1 MRCKNKYESF
11 VPGKS
16 LLGIVIDWCNAACG
30 LGLDKAVGKEAV
42 IKLLKGCRVHWTRS
56 WQRIR
61 DCVCTSTDRAREM
74 KLLLQIFKSCQV
86 EAQFEM
92 HSKFCANIVVVATEY
107 PGLHG

>member
-16 LLGIVIDWCNAACG
+16 LLGIVIDWCNAECG

-61 DCVCTSTDRAREM
+61 FNA
-74 KLLLQIFKSCQV
+74 L
-86 EAQFEM
+86 
-92 HSKFCANIVVVATEY
+92 
-107 PGLHG
+107 